1 MEFLV
6 DRTDATT
13 NQFPTLGILHPTVG
27 TIDPVVEFVG
37 STVASNLETLGY
49 IPLPA
54 GAIQCPIDYP
64 FAKNQQDA
72 FIVEECCQCQSQ
84 TKCQA
89 ASGANHFN
97 VAGANAM
104 MQPNEVVDR
113 SEFSNKKTNPSK
125 SRYN

>member
-6 DRTDATT
+6 DRTDTTT
-13 NQFPTLGILHPTVG
+13 NRLPTVETG
-27 TIDPVVEFVG
+27 GPVVEFVG

-113 SEFSNKKTNPSK
+113 SEFLHLK
-125 SRYN
+125 SYR